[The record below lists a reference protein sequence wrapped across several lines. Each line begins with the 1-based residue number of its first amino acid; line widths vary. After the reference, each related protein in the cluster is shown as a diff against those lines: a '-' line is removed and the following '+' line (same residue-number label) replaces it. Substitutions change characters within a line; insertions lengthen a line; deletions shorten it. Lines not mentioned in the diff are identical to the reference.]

1 MRMKALFCFIVSGLL
16 AVSVMAQSTARQWNQ
31 DVVGWNLGNQ
41 LECPP
46 SGQDASSTDV
56 GNPDNAMQ
64 AETAWGNPVVT
75 QATIDA
81 VKAAG
86 FNAVRIPVRWQWHI
100 TNATDM
106 TVDAQWMQ
114 RVKEVVDY
122 CLSQDLKVIVNT
134 HHDMWLESRPT
145 YQYRDENLQRLW
157 NLWTQIAN
165 TFKDYDYRV
174 AFAGTNEVHMP
185 NNFSAP
191 TEENLAVQ
199 NSYNQVF
206 VNAVRATEGNNAKR
220 HLIVQTYNCNA
231 DFGLYGGFK
240 VPNDIE
246 SNGLDYMSVEV
257 HYYNPW
263 EYCGSATYYYWGLPY
278 QQYGSTPS
286 ANEQNLALDFQNYAD
301 TWGSKGLG
309 IIIGEWGVTDHWDN
323 TAHQERIHENM
334 AYYCKTLVSE
344 ARQRGLATFVWDNG
358 TFGNGTEKYGI
369 FDHKDNMKVKAT
381 WVMDGIHEGMGTDIR
396 MVQSDIDNHASRT
409 RAVLYK
415 GGILI
420 FKDGHW
426 YNLHGQRLYNDS
438 WWY

>member
-1 MRMKALFCFIVSGLL
+1 MKKCIVFLMCMLVVPSL
-16 AVSVMAQSTARQWNQ
+16 AQPTACQWNAQ
-31 DVVGWNLGNQ
+31 VTAGWNLGNQ
-41 LECPP
+41 LECAPP
-46 SGQDASSTDV
+46 GWNNESTNL
-56 GNPDNAMQ
+56 GCPANHLQ
-64 AETAWGNPVVT
+64 AETAWGNPAIT
-75 QATIDA
+75 QQTLQA
-81 VKAAG
+81 VKDAG
-86 FNAVRIPVRWQWHI
+86 FNAVRIPIRWQCHI
-100 TNATDM
+100 TDAETM
-106 TVDAQWMQ
+106 TISAEWMQ
-114 RVKEVVDY
+114 RVKEVVGY
-122 CLSQDLKVIVNT
+122 ATELGMKVIINT
-134 HHDMWLESRPT
+134 HHDKWLESRPT
-145 YQYRDENLQRLW
+145 NYHKETNNQKLAL
-157 NLWTQIAN
+157 LWTNIAN
-165 TFKDYDYRV
+165 AFKDYDYHL
-174 AFAGTNEVHMP
+174 AFAGTNEVHVP

-396 MVQSDIDNHASRT
+396 MVQSDVDNHASRT